1 MNYILRDS
9 IIQESKVQN
18 SKEDPQL
25 NIQKTKDKLDDEE
38 YDENLLEDN
47 LDLQGTI
54 EKAKVHANAQKL
66 LKSNLEDAKKYV
78 VFCDD
83 CFLPQETE
91 GIVEKY
97 PYCIDP
103 KKLVDCGFGLYFF
116 FVFHKYLI
124 VNLICLLITCSGPYI
139 FLSLYYGDKLN
150 KYCTEFYIESGSI
163 NGIETNNIYCPYF
176 IRTEQYKNTSFDLIN
191 ILSGEVILFYVKIL
205 KDFAD
210 QKEIDDVIIN
220 FNIIFFI
227 SSFIIFFI
235 HLMTVCI
242 SSILKA
248 EIDNNEQSPADYTL
262 IVSDI
267 PTEKN
272 KAEELKN
279 DYLNIDQV
287 DIKEINLTYK
297 LGEQI
302 KLTNQL
308 RKIQKKIYKAN
319 NNFYYNEGILC
330 CKKKKKTSDLI
341 IEKSK
346 IQKRLKNVV
355 ESHSDELFNGVAFIT
370 FNKQSEAKLYEKLY
384 PSTFL
389 GKVFT
394 NLYNKF
400 TLYCCGCC
408 LSEKRKK
415 ILGVKNKISVSFAP
429 EPEDVIFEHLEYHFL
444 SRLFRTF
451 ILYFLSILLVGVSFA
466 FVLGINHI
474 QYKREKKSK
483 NSVFLKYFSSILIS
497 IIISGINFLIKRV
510 FIKLS
515 DYEKPWTRTDR
526 FLSISTKLTILSF
539 VNSAIVPYVSNRI
552 RYGSN
557 TYQNLVRTISISI
570 LIGSIISP
578 LISITCYDLLLK
590 KFFRWFYITRKYK
603 NETEKLPFTQRELN
617 FYFENPIM
625 EVGVQYSNLF
635 KQILMTVFYLPLV
648 PSGPIITLIGVI
660 LNYFI
665 EKFKCLKVYRK
676 PFRLNEKIAFFYI
689 DYFVAVIF
697 VGAIG
702 NILFIS
708 KIHSDDFYEYF
719 TLIFYGILIL
729 IPYNIFIR
737 KFDISG
743 VNSFI
748 NQIPYDEAYLTFSF
762 DYERL
767 NPKTQKTGAMNY
779 TDKLVKMNF
788 ISEEIGEKVKENI
801 GDINLK
807 SLFYFTQQ
815 TENLLIASS
824 NSHAERIKNNQNK
837 KINNVNN
844 FLTNL
849 AIFSIN
855 KTKKK
860 KPAFDFSSLIKLDN
874 IKKNNDENYKNLIF
888 TSIYEQ
894 MIKKKNIFKHKQEE
908 EIEKEVQNSFKN
920 SEIEISSLDNIN

>member
-1 MNYILRDS
+1 MNYILRDT
-9 IIQESKVQN
+9 IIQGSKVEN

-25 NIQKTKDKLDDEE
+25 DRKETEEQFDDEN
-38 YDENLLEDN
+38 DENLLEDN

-54 EKAKVHANAQKL
+54 EKAKIHANAQKL
-66 LKSNLEDAKKYV
+66 LKANLEDAKHYV

-97 PYCIDP
+97 SYYMDP
-103 KKLVDCGFGLYFF
+103 KNLIDCGFGLYFF

-124 VNLICLLITCSGPYI
+124 INLICLFITCSCTYI
-139 FLSLYYGDKLN
+139 LVSLYYGDKLN

-163 NGIETNNIYCPYF
+163 SGIETNNNDCRYF

-191 ILSGEVILFYVKIL
+191 TLSGEVMLFYVHIL
-205 KDFAD
+205 KDFAE
-210 QKEIDDVIIN
+210 QKQIDDVIIN

-227 SSFIIFFI
+227 SSFIIFCI
-235 HLMTVCI
+235 HLMFVSL

-267 PTEKN
+267 PKEKN
-272 KAEELKN
+272 KAKELKN
-279 DYLNIDQV
+279 DYLHIDQV
-287 DIKEINLTYK
+287 NIKEINLTYK
-297 LGEQI
+297 LGEQM
-302 KLTNQL
+302 KLKGQL

-319 NNFYYNEGILC
+319 NELYYNEGILC

-346 IQKRLKNVV
+346 IQKRLKKVV
-355 ESHSDELFNGVAFIT
+355 EEAHSDELFNGVAFIT
-370 FNKQSEAKLYEKLY
+370 FNKQNEAKLYEKLY

-408 LSEKRKK
+408 LSKKRKK
-415 ILGVKNKISVSFAP
+415 ILRVKNQISVSFAP

-444 SRLFRTF
+444 SRLFRTL

-474 QYKREKKSK
+474 QYTREKKLN
-483 NSVFLKYFSSILIS
+483 NSVFLKYFWSILIS

-510 FIKLS
+510 FIKFS

-526 FLSISTKLTILSF
+526 FLSISTKLAILSF
-539 VNSAIVPYVSNRI
+539 VNSAIIPYVSNRI

-557 TYQNLVRTISISI
+557 TYQNLVRTVSISI
-570 LIGSIISP
+570 LIGSILSP

-635 KQILMTVFYLPLV
+635 KQILMTAFYLPLV

-702 NILFIS
+702 NILFLS
-708 KIHSDDFYEYF
+708 EIHSYNFYEYF

-743 VNSFI
+743 INSFV

-779 TDKLVKMNF
+779 IDKLVKMNF
-788 ISEEIGEKVKENI
+788 ISEEIGGKVKENI

-807 SLFYFTQQ
+807 TLFYFTQQ
-815 TENLLIASS
+815 IENLLKSS
-824 NSHAERIKNNQNK
+824 KKIKNNQKNK

-849 AIFSIN
+849 ALFSIN

-860 KPAFDFSSLIKLDN
+860 RPAFNFSSLIKLDI

-894 MIKKKNIFKHKQEE
+894 LIKKKKKKNIFEQKQEE

-920 SEIEISSLDNIN
+920 SEIQIDSIDNIN